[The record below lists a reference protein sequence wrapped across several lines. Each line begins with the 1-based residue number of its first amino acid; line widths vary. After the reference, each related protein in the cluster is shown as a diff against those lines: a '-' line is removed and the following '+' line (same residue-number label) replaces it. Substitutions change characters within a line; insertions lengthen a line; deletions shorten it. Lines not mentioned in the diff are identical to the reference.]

1 MADQEEA
8 RPTKKARGSS
18 PPPAMGSGSLTAFAL
33 RLAKKLAE
41 GDDTMNSNIAF
52 SPLSLYTTLGL
63 VAAGARGRT
72 LDELL
77 ALLGA
82 ASADEV
88 ARFVRGLAADP
99 SGSGGPIITY
109 AYGVF
114 HQKHKELTPDFLHTA
129 TESYSAEIRA
139 VDFAKDE
146 VREETRKEIN
156 LWAAAATNNLILE
169 ILPEGSLTDLSRFV
183 LTNAIYFKGAWE
195 TRFPKK
201 LTEDR
206 EFYRLDGADPVE
218 VPFMTLPGECQL
230 FVSYNEG
237 FKVLKLPYKAGD
249 DAMSRYSMCVFLP
262 DEEEGLHDMVRSLEE
277 VGGSLL
283 DHVPMYHSSVRE
295 ILLPMF
301 KLSFFCG
308 LSKVLRGLG
317 VQEAFSK
324 EADLSGIMEKS
335 VCDVRLD
342 EVFHKA
348 VVEVNE
354 EGTVAAA
361 CTAVVGRKKQCA
373 RRSLEFIADHPF
385 AFYIVEE
392 VSGAVVFAGHVLDP
406 SSSQ

>member
-1 MADQEEA
+1 M
-8 RPTKKARGSS
+8 
-18 PPPAMGSGSLTAFAL
+18 
-33 RLAKKLAE
+33 
-41 GDDTMNSNIAF
+41 
-52 SPLSLYTTLGL
+52 
-63 VAAGARGRT
+63 
-72 LDELL
+72 
-77 ALLGA
+77 
-82 ASADEV
+82 
-88 ARFVRGLAADP
+88 
-99 SGSGGPIITY
+99 
-109 AYGVF
+109 
-114 HQKHKELTPDFLHTA
+114 ELTPDFLHTA
-129 TESYSAEIRA
+129 TESYNAEIRA
-139 VDFAKDE
+139 VDFTEDE

-156 LWAAAATNNLILE
+156 LWAAAATNNLISE

-283 DHVPMYHSSVRE
+283 DHVPMYRSSVRE
-295 ILLPMF
+295 ILLPKF

-317 VQEAFSK
+317 VQEAFSN

-342 EVFHKA
+342 EVFHKS

-385 AFYIVEE
+385 AFYIVE